1 MAYCKNCGAVLV
13 DGAKF
18 CQKCGTK
25 VDVAAPDSS
34 TRQQEYAGK
43 IYKCPRCG
51 EVLESFVSNCPTCGL
66 ELRGTKA
73 TNSVREFASKLETIE
88 ASRRFEPLPYFSNNA
103 EAHNYISN
111 TDQQKISLIENF
123 AVPNA
128 KEDILEFMILAT
140 SNIDTSVYGESE
152 PTRGQKAMAHAWYA
166 KVDQAYKK
174 AKSLYGKDADFSR
187 IQELYDTCLLDV
199 KKQKRKKNIKLAIVI
214 GIFPFLLVLEM
225 IACSIA
231 DDVIY
236 PKETAKLNAIV
247 EEIKEQ
253 LENKEYKYALMNT
266 DHLVWYNSDKEN
278 TRRWQIEREYW
289 VDTILEQAASEGI
302 ILERP
307 VDLTEATPSPT
318 PRNYTDIAIVDGFID
333 GVLGENE

>member
-25 VDVAAPDSS
+25 VDAAAPDRS

-73 TNSVREFASKLETIE
+73 TSSVQEFALKLEAIE
-88 ASRRFEPLPYFSNNA
+88 ASRRYEVFPLFSKSSETA
-103 EAHNYISN
+103 NYISS

-152 PTRGQKAMAHAWYA
+152 PTSGQKAMAHTWYA

-174 AKSLYGKDADFSR
+174 AKSLYGKDADFAR
-187 IQELYDTCLLDV
+187 IQELYDTCLRDV
-199 KKQKRKKNIKLAIVI
+199 KNKREKRISN
-214 GIFPFLLVLEM
+214 
-225 IACSIA
+225 
-231 DDVIY
+231 
-236 PKETAKLNAIV
+236 
-247 EEIKEQ
+247 
-253 LENKEYKYALMNT
+253 
-266 DHLVWYNSDKEN
+266 
-278 TRRWQIEREYW
+278 
-289 VDTILEQAASEGI
+289 
-302 ILERP
+302 
-307 VDLTEATPSPT
+307 
-318 PRNYTDIAIVDGFID
+318 
-333 GVLGENE
+333 